1 MPNPTSSRLRT
12 KRYRDGLR
20 SRGLRPVQIWLPDPR
35 EPGFAAEIERQ
46 CQRVNAADRADGLM
60 AWVEDASLFDNDQ
73 VL

>member
-1 MPNPTSSRLRT
+1 
-12 KRYRDGLR
+12 
-20 SRGLRPVQIWLPDPR
+20 LRPVQIWLPDPR